1 MASAK
6 IDLPETLKSWVNEVA
21 KSGSFVDESD
31 YVRDLI
37 RRDRDRQR
45 RIAALQQAVSEGLD
59 SGVSELD
66 MDDLRQK
73 ARALAGLASNDTL

>member
-1 MASAK
+1 MASVK